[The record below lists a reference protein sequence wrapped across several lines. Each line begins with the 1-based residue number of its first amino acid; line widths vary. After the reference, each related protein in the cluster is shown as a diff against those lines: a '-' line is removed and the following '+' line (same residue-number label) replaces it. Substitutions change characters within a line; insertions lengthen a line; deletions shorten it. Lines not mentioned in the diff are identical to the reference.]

1 MREIKPDYITNSKG
15 VPTSVVLKKKDY
27 DRLVEYIEEL
37 EDIAAYDRTKAD
49 KGKAVPWEKVRR
61 SHV

>member
-1 MREIKPDYITNSKG
+1 MRELKPDYITNSKG

-27 DRLVEYIEEL
+27 DRLVKYIEEL
-37 EDIAAYDRTKAD
+37 EDIAAYDRAKAD
-49 KGKAVPWEKVRR
+49 KGKAAAWEKVRR